1 MFKKILVAT
10 DLSEISEQI
19 INAIPSLRSIGTEEI
34 VLVHCLN
41 IRDVGGLANTLSP
54 LIQPVLNKQQTQLT
68 EQGFNTRTE
77 IRIGIPA
84 IEINRAAQEKDCS
97 LIVVGSHGYNLTKD
111 ILLGGVTTAVL
122 HTATR
127 PVLVIKIEPD
137 EAKGSKPSPWNP
149 LHHILYP
156 TDFSDNAE
164 AAFLYLEEI
173 VAAGAAKV
181 TLLHIQDHIFGV
193 HVKDRLE
200 VFNRIDRERLIQLAE
215 RLQAKNNKTEIVIDV
230 IYGSVAGE
238 VIKLIKEQPVSM
250 VVIGAQGRGHI
261 GEMCLGSVSNKVVRY
276 SPVPVILVPL
286 VHS

>member
-97 LIVVGSHGYNLTKD
+97 LIVVGSHGYNFTKD

-122 HTATR
+122 HNATR

-149 LHHILYP
+149 LHHIIYP

-164 AAFLYLEEI
+164 VAFAYLKEI
-173 VAAGAAKV
+173 VQAGAEKV
-181 TLLHIQDHIFGV
+181 TLLHIQDQIIGKHL
-193 HVKDRLE
+193 KDRLAE
-200 VFNRIDRERLIQLAE
+200 FNKIDEERLL
-215 RLQAKNNKTEIVIDV
+215 RLRDELLSTGRVPVNIEVRFGLVAQEILNHIK
-230 IYGSVAGE
+230 SAGG
-238 VIKLIKEQPVSM
+238 SM
-250 VVIGAQGRGHI
+250 VVMGTQGRGHI
-261 GEMCLGSVSNKVVRY
+261 GEMFLGSVSNKVVRY
-276 SPVPVILVPL
+276 SPVPVLLVPL